1 MKSVLVCC
9 VALAIVG
16 WGSVGLAGTTD
27 IATLRSK
34 VTSLSGGSP
43 VVSSPTLIT
52 VVYVNNGP
60 SAYTGSGAAKAF
72 SVSNALSVTVDIDEP
87 SKPGLP
93 RLETSLQFTRSFA
106 INIPAAHTDSIVA
119 DFGYIPGHAGPGH
132 SRVTCTAQGVN
143 VDPVSSNNQEPA
155 SRSFFILANVPVAG
169 IAGLVALGAGL
180 AGFAGRGIRR
190 RRARHA
196 A

>member
-1 MKSVLVCC
+1 MRSVLVCLVG
-9 VALAIVG
+9 VAILA
-16 WGSVGLAGTTD
+16 WGAAAFAGTTD
-27 IATLRSK
+27 IATLSSK
-34 VTSLSGGSP
+34 VTAASGGSP
-43 VVSSPTLIT
+43 VVSEPTLVK

-60 SAYTGSGAAKAF
+60 NAYTGTGSG
-72 SVSNALSVTVDIDEP
+72 NGLSVTVDIDEP

-93 RLETSLQFTRSFA
+93 RLQTSLQFTRTFA
-106 INIPAAHTDSIVA
+106 INIGASHMDSILA
-119 DFGYIPGHAGPGH
+119 DFGYVPGHAGPGH

-143 VDPVSSNNQEPA
+143 VDPVSSNNQEPS
-155 SRSFFILANVPVAG
+155 SRPFFILANVPVAG